1 MEEPMFR
8 NFNPSALGIIGHP
21 SEIIELA
28 LSYGFQGVD
37 LAIEESVHT
46 VKGYGVPYARR
57 LLESARLRAGVFHL
71 PMDLEAEDAVFQQ
84 GLGKLAEYGE
94 VAAAMG
100 CTRCVTRLVPASD
113 QLPYH
118 ENFERYRRR
127 LGEAC
132 QTLDRSGVR
141 LGVGFR
147 AAADLRRGKTFEF
160 IHDPEALLLLVNMVG
175 ASNLGILLDGWSL
188 YVATGSLDLVQ
199 SLSAEQIV
207 AVDLADLPEDVATTE
222 LSEAA
227 RLLPGVTGR
236 VDSAATLAMLAEKG
250 YDGPV
255 TPTPARVTLGNA
267 KRDGIVR
274 EAGQALMA
282 VWQAAGLPTGARQPA
297 GTRR

>member
-1 MEEPMFR
+1 MFR
-8 NFNPSALGIIGHP
+8 NLNPSALGVIGHQ

-46 VKGYGVPYARR
+46 VKGHGVPYARR
-57 LLESARLRAGVFHL
+57 LLESARLRAGVFSL
-71 PMDLEAEDAVFQQ
+71 PLDLETEDTVFRQ

-100 CTRCVTRLVPASD
+100 CTRCVTRLAPASE

-118 ENFERYRRR
+118 ENFERYRQR
-127 LGEAC
+127 LGEVC

-141 LGVGFR
+141 LGIGFR
-147 AAADLRRGKTFEF
+147 AAIDLRRGKAFGF
-160 IHDPEALLLLVNMVG
+160 IHEPEALLLLVNMVG
-175 ASNLGILLDGWSL
+175 ASNLGILLDVWSV
-188 YVATGSLDLVQ
+188 YVATGSLDFVQ

-207 AVDLADLPEDVATTE
+207 AVDLADLPENVATTE
-222 LSEAA
+222 VSEAA

-236 VDSAATLAMLAEKG
+236 VDCVATLATLADKG

-255 TPTPARVTLGNA
+255 TPTPARVTLGTA
-267 KRDGIVR
+267 RRDGIVR

-282 VWQAAGLPTGARQPA
+282 VWQAAGLPTGARQPV